1 MTAATA
7 PSAHASSPE
16 NLQATAASLWTFV
29 HLKVP
34 RFTSEVALEIVKRLR
49 PQPGDDPKALAKRLR
64 ALLSESGVSLKHTA
78 ALDAAARM
86 LGHSSWHACD
96 RETPKVTL
104 KLSGMAQAPEEL
116 FADWHALA
124 PRLCEWCTAWHTAKG
139 AKVFE
144 AQWNPE
150 YVLISIALPKEGG
163 TAGETERWPIL
174 AINPVGDSKLWL
186 QEAPAAFEM
195 LRRHLEES
203 GIAVLDGVAVLQVCG
218 RDGKEVLTP
227 LDRIPQPVTPTDA
240 CDSELVL
247 FREDNELS
255 PGEGFEIARGDEMTC
270 WSQLELALKDNPME
284 VVLDEAAWRIGD
296 GRYVW
301 QLNTLHPGDY
311 IPGQVHTMLNEAEA
325 EKLLRRY
332 RLAKRI
338 FGGRVKHHLV
348 TKRLR
353 YLSGPT
359 DTYRVDLHR
368 VFQALHDAG
377 MDWDSFCEAEGLD
390 QPKTPEVQVG
400 FVMTLA
406 EKLKLKDPNRLF
418 AVPPRPQLEL
428 AKDDALLRSLLP
440 RVDFVRYRLT
450 RDVTPEDK
458 EVVRDAIEDFSAS
471 LRVQKLQAAGQLVD
485 PNDPLPYL
493 VYAGDGEELRL
504 KLESVGLEM
513 YVGVMPHL
521 ISTEGVVEK
530 LPNMWSYAFGHALY
544 LDIDRMEGEQ

>member
-1 MTAATA
+1 
-7 PSAHASSPE
+7 
-16 NLQATAASLWTFV
+16 
-29 HLKVP
+29 
-34 RFTSEVALEIVKRLR
+34 
-49 PQPGDDPKALAKRLR
+49 
-64 ALLSESGVSLKHTA
+64 
-78 ALDAAARM
+78 
-86 LGHSSWHACD
+86 
-96 RETPKVTL
+96 
-104 KLSGMAQAPEEL
+104 
-116 FADWHALA
+116 
-124 PRLCEWCTAWHTAKG
+124 LCGWCTAWNQAKG

-144 AQWNPE
+144 AEWSPD

-163 TAGETERWPIL
+163 SAGETERWPIL

-203 GIAVLDGVAVLQVCG
+203 GTAVLDGLAVLQVCG
-218 RDGKEVLTP
+218 REGKEVMKR
-227 LDRIPQPVTPTDA
+227 LDSIPQPVTPTDA

-247 FREDNELS
+247 FREDSELS

-270 WSQLELALKDNPME
+270 WSQLELALKDELKDELKDKQMD
-284 VVLDEAAWRIGD
+284 VILDDAAWRIGD

-301 QLNTLHPGDY
+301 QVNTLHPGDY
-311 IPGQVHTMLNEAEA
+311 IPGQVHTMLNAAES

-338 FGGRVKHHLV
+338 LGGRVKHHVV

-418 AVPPRPQLEL
+418 AIPPRPQLEL
-428 AKDDALLRSLLP
+428 AKDDTLLRSLLP

-450 RDVTPEDK
+450 KDITPEDK
-458 EVVRDAIEDFSAS
+458 EVVQEAIEDFSAS
-471 LRVQKLQAAGQLVD
+471 IRIQKMTAAGQFTD

-544 LDIDRMEGEQ
+544 LDIDHQEGAR

>member
-1 MTAATA
+1 MAAAIA
-7 PSAHASSPE
+7 PSAHTPSPE
-16 NLQATAASLWTFV
+16 DLHATAASLWTFV

-34 RFTSEVALEIVKRLR
+34 RFTSEVALDVVKRLR
-49 PQPGDDPKALAKRLR
+49 PRPGDDPKVLAKRLR
-64 ALLSESGVSLKHTA
+64 ALLSEGGVSLKHTA

-86 LGHSSWHACD
+86 LGHASWHACD
-96 RETPKVTL
+96 RVAPKVTL
-104 KLSGMAQAPEEL
+104 KLTGMAQAPEEF
-116 FADWHALA
+116 FADWRAIA
-124 PRLCEWCTAWHTAKG
+124 PRLCEWCTAWHQAKG

-144 AQWNPE
+144 AEWGTDSA
-150 YVLISIALPKEGG
+150 LIAIALPKEGG
-163 TAGETERWPIL
+163 SAGETERWPIL

-203 GIAVLDGVAVLQVCG
+203 GTAVLDGLAVLQVCG
-218 RDGKEVLTP
+218 RDGKEALAR
-227 LDRIPQPVTPTDA
+227 LDSIPQPVTPTDA

-255 PGEGFEIARGDEMTC
+255 PGEGFEIARGDELTC
-270 WSQLELALKDNPME
+270 WSQLELALKDKPMD

-311 IPGQVHTMLNEAEA
+311 IPGQVHTMLNEAES
-325 EKLLRRY
+325 ERLLRRY
-332 RLAKRI
+332 RMAKRI
-338 FGGRVKHHLV
+338 LGGRVKHHLV

-377 MDWDSFCEAEGLD
+377 MDWESFCEAEGLD

-418 AVPPRPQLEL
+418 AVPSRPQLEL
-428 AKDDALLRSLLP
+428 ATDDKLLRSLLP

-450 RDVTPEDK
+450 TGIDPQDK
-458 EVVRDAIEDFSAS
+458 EVVVEAIEDFSAS
-471 LRVQKLQAAGQLVD
+471 IRMQQLAAAGQFTD

-513 YVGVMPHL
+513 HVGVMPHL
-521 ISTEGVVEK
+521 ISTEGVVTK

-544 LDIDRMEGEQ
+544 LDIDRQRGAQ